1 MGCKFIREYLKV
13 FAQNADLPRARL
25 PNTSALGK
33 AVGAWVVGCG
43 YGCMPHL
50 EYTCPRLGACR
61 RPPAPGQS
69 SSSSSSLSLKRE
81 HNVGGKHLWQLCGG
95 VRGYGMVVMHA

>member
-13 FAQNADLPRARL
+13 FAQNADQPRAHL
-25 PNTSALGK
+25 PTTPMLGK

-50 EYTCPRLGACR
+50 EYTAPAWVPVGVRRLRALVLLILILNPYPMVVFGISCQS
-61 RPPAPGQS
+61 APTHQ
-69 SSSSSSLSLKRE
+69 
-81 HNVGGKHLWQLCGG
+81 VGGARKT
-95 VRGYGMVVMHA
+95 RFY